1 MKQRRRT
8 VPFLQVLNK
17 VGQRIGLATKS
28 PPLSLLGASSH
39 SAQEREPN
47 DYYATDPKAVELLCD
62 MENFS
67 QKILEPSCGEGHIS
81 QVLKDYGYSVTSR
94 DLINRGYGEVADFL
108 NKSNQEWCGDI
119 ITNPP
124 YKFAK
129 EFVEKSLDIVP
140 EGHKVAMFLKL
151 TFLEGKGRKEMFQN
165 NPPKTVYVSSSR
177 LKCAKNGDFDN
188 APGSATAYAW
198 YVWEKGYK
206 GDTVIKWF
214 N

>member
-1 MKQRRRT
+1 MKLKVLLKDGWAEVTPKSKNGVIT
-8 VPFLQVLNK
+8 VEDALNHLEIA
-17 VGQRIGLATKS
+17 GYNLDELDCTEYPDRIKWS
-28 PPLSLLGASSH
+28 C
-39 SAQEREPN
+39 N
-47 DYYATDPKAVELLCD
+47 C
-62 MENFS
+62 
-67 QKILEPSCGEGHIS
+67 CGEGHIS

-165 NPPKTVYVSSSR
+165 NPPKIVYVSSSR

-206 GDTVIKWF
+206 GDTVIKWL